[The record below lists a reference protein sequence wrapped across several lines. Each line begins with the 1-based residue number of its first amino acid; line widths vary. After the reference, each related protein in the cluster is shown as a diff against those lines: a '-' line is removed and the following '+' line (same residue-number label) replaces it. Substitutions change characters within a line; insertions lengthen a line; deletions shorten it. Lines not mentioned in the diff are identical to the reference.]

1 VASSAWGYAGPPLS
15 QSVDGQASG
24 PRATLALVALG
35 AVTLI
40 IACIAIRDAVLWYSA
55 PTPGLLVEPGGA
67 VSNVGLPHW
76 AGRRAG
82 LQYPSRIASAG
93 DEDFAGGS
101 RTWVRRWDAA
111 VKQARNQP
119 HLDAVV
125 DTGSERR
132 RVRLPMTPLEP
143 LAWWVYAGT
152 SLFGGFLYTSAAL
165 LALWASPHGALS
177 RAFTKFAAT
186 GGLFSFSFFDIHTE
200 RTLTPVFFLTYS
212 YMPAAMI
219 VLLANLPEPTAWVR
233 RYRWALPGLE
243 ALSLSLGVSAT
254 LTLHA
259 DGDVRPLQ
267 GFVGMLMG
275 LALLTFV
282 IGFVYRYARSR
293 GEQRNTL
300 RVLLLST
307 VPPYAGLAG
316 FTVLGSWGFRAEFPD
331 YLVWPPLVLLPLASF
346 YAFVRFDLWGSR
358 ALLSRIGTHVF
369 VAALASAVAIG
380 SGTGLATWMG
390 ATFRDALVGA
400 AAGGIAA
407 TLMVVTALRLSD
419 VTLFRS
425 RAEYK
430 PTIDRLSEDLT
441 TLTSPEEVARAIERT
456 VRRWLPCDYLQL
468 TRAVRV
474 PRPSSIP
481 PPSNRDTDEA
491 HPESKDAE
499 RGARVPPRASE
510 ADLRLQVAFGGKPFG
525 WLDVG
530 RKRGG
535 ALFTSDDIDLL
546 RTIANHGGLALAHAE
561 AYQELEQRRRQQA
574 EAWRG
579 EREALVE
586 TVAAEIAHEIRYPI
600 NYFRTLFERSAKSI
614 KLTDDDIDIGR
625 EEVDRL
631 ERLVSGLKRMA
642 AHRIE
647 RTPTAVSELCARAEA
662 LLSDSLDRRRIE
674 LELGR
679 NATLR
684 CDPDKMTQVV
694 TNLLANALEACG
706 PNGRVGISWS
716 AVANGGELSVWD
728 DGPGFVGDPARLFA
742 PWYTTKPR
750 GTGLGLAITHR
761 LVRAHGWSIAAQRR
775 EVRTLFTVSVRGEDV
790 VRDSDDAKSA
800 EPSEVRV
807 A

>member
-1 VASSAWGYAGPPLS
+1 MRAAARAYAGDPLS
-15 QSVDGQASG
+15 QSVDRQATG
-24 PRATLALVALG
+24 PRTTLALLALG
-35 AVTLI
+35 ALTVLV
-40 IACIAIRDAVLWYSA
+40 ACISVRDAVHWYNT
-55 PTPGLLVEPGGA
+55 PIPGLLVEPGGA
-67 VSNVGLPHW
+67 VSNIGLSHW

-82 LQYPSRIASAG
+82 LQYPTRIAEVG
-93 DEDFAGGS
+93 DATLDGGS
-101 RTWVRRWDAA
+101 KTWVRRWDDAVRAA
-111 VKQARNQP
+111 RGEP
-119 HLDAVV
+119 HLDAVIE
-125 DTGSERR
+125 TGSERR
-132 RVRLPMTPLEP
+132 TLRLPMTPLEP

-152 SLFGGFLYTSAAL
+152 SLFGGLLYSSAGL
-165 LALWASPHGALS
+165 IALWASPGGALS
-177 RAFTKFAAT
+177 RAFTKFAAC
-186 GGLFSFSFFDIHTE
+186 GGLFLFSFFNIHTE
-200 RTLTPVFFLTYS
+200 RTLTPLFFLTYA
-212 YMPAAMI
+212 YMPASVI
-219 VLLANLPEPTAWVR
+219 GLLANLPEPARWVR
-233 RYRWALPGLE
+233 RFRFALPALE
-243 ALSLSLGVSAT
+243 LVCGALGVSAVIT
-254 LTLHA
+254 VLL
-259 DGDVRPLQ
+259 DGNVRPLQ
-267 GFVGMLMG
+267 GLVSVLVG
-275 LALLTFV
+275 ASLLTFV
-282 IGFVYRYARSR
+282 IGFVYRYVRSR
-293 GEQRNTL
+293 GEQRSTL
-300 RVLLLST
+300 RVLFLST
-307 VPPYAGLAG
+307 IPPYAGLAV
-316 FTVLGSWGFRAEFPD
+316 FTLLGSWGFRAELDVLVFPS
-331 YLVWPPLVLLPLASF
+331 LVLLPLASF

-358 ALLSRIGTHVF
+358 ALLSRIATNAF
-369 VAALASAVAIG
+369 VAAVACAVAIG
-380 SGTGLATWMG
+380 LGTALAAWMG
-390 ATFRDALVGA
+390 ATFRDALAGA
-400 AAGGIAA
+400 AGGGIAA
-407 TLMVVTALRLSD
+407 AVLVVAALRLSD
-419 VTLFRS
+419 FTLFRS

-441 TLTSPEEVARAIERT
+441 TLTSPEEVSRAIERT

-468 TRAVRV
+468 TRAPRI

-481 PPSNRDTDEA
+481 PPPERDSAEFQ
-491 HPESKDAE
+491 PESGESARDA
-499 RGARVPPRASE
+499 GVPARASE

-600 NYFRTLFERSAKSI
+600 NYFRTLFERSAKSV

-647 RTPTAVSELCARAEA
+647 RTPTPVSELCARAEA

-674 LELGR
+674 VELGR

-706 PNGRVGISWS
+706 PNGRVGISW
-716 AVANGGELSVWD
+716 NTLGHGGELSVWD

-775 EVRTLFTVSVRGEDV
+775 DVRTLFTVSVRGEDV
-790 VRDSDDAKSA
+790 VRDSDDVKSA

>member
-1 VASSAWGYAGPPLS
+1 MSPNE
-15 QSVDGQASG
+15 DGQASG
-24 PRATLALVALG
+24 PRATLALLALG
-35 AVTLI
+35 ALTLI

-82 LQYPSRIASAG
+82 LQYPSRIAQPG
-93 DEDFAGGS
+93 EEHFRGGS
-101 RTWVRRWDAA
+101 RSWVRRWDAA
-111 VKQARNQP
+111 VAGARDQP
-119 HLDAVV
+119 YLDAVV
-125 DTGSERR
+125 DTGNE
-132 RVRLPMTPLEP
+132 RVRLRMPMTPLEP

-165 LALWASPHGALS
+165 IALWASPRGALS

-186 GGLFSFSFFDIHTE
+186 GGLFLFSFFDIHTE

-212 YMPAAMI
+212 YMPATLI
-219 VLLANLPEPTAWVR
+219 VLVANLPEPAAWVR
-233 RYRWALPGLE
+233 RYRWALPTLE
-243 ALSLSLGVSAT
+243 ALCLGLGVSAMIT
-254 LTLHA
+254 LIA

-267 GFVGMLMG
+267 GLVGVLMG
-275 LALLTFV
+275 LALVIFV
-282 IGFVYRYARSR
+282 VGFVYRYVRSR
-293 GEQRNTL
+293 GEQRSTL

-307 VPPYAGLAG
+307 VPPYACLAG

-346 YAFVRFDLWGSR
+346 YAFARFDLWGSR
-358 ALLSRIGTHVF
+358 ALLSRIGTHAF
-369 VAALASAVAIG
+369 VAALACAIAVG
-380 SGTGLATWMG
+380 CGTALATWMG

-400 AAGGIAA
+400 AAGGVAA
-407 TLMVVTALRLSD
+407 AVMVVAALRLSD

-425 RAEYK
+425 RAQYK

-441 TLTSPEEVARAIERT
+441 TLTSPEEVARAVERT
-456 VRRWLPCDYLQL
+456 VRRWLPCEYLQL
-468 TRAVRV
+468 TRAVRT
-474 PRPSSIP
+474 PRPSSF
-481 PPSNRDTDEA
+481 PPSADRESADS
-491 HPESKDAE
+491 HPESGQSKREA
-499 RGARVPPRASE
+499 GMPARASE

-647 RTPTAVSELCARAEA
+647 RMPTPVSELCARAEA

-716 AVANGGELSVWD
+716 SLGHGGELSVWD
-728 DGPGFVGDPARLFA
+728 DGPGFVGDAARLFA

-775 EVRTLFTVSVRGEDV
+775 DVRTLFTVSVRGEDV
-790 VRDSDDAKSA
+790 VRDSDDVKSS